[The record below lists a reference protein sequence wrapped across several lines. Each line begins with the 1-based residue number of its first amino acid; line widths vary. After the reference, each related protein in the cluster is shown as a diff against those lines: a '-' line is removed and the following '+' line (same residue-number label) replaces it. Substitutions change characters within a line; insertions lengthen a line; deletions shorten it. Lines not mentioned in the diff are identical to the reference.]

1 MRAIWMSAITAST
14 NEGSMKYKILL
25 SLLVV
30 SVLGCSVADAQYSS
44 QKQTI
49 ATDVQEHLDYWKP
62 VTDWIFSWKGAVLL
76 TSVIFIVWFLIFL
89 QRMYDE

>member
-30 SVLGCSVADAQYSS
+30 SVLGCGDRVIRVITETLEEQLRGKTRQECGADSLSLPCAFNPS
-44 QKQTI
+44 K
-49 ATDVQEHLDYWKP
+49 DEGRQESEGWG
-62 VTDWIFSWKGAVLL
+62 SWSGAG
-76 TSVIFIVWFLIFL
+76 
-89 QRMYDE
+89 